1 MRNRTS
7 NVTGSSWLEKA
18 MANRLIG
25 IIIPIGSKLSLLR
38 LTNTMP
44 SASSVAA
51 AITPRPT
58 HSRLFSEALG
68 RRIPA

>member
-1 MRNRTS
+1 
-7 NVTGSSWLEKA
+7 

-25 IIIPIGSKLSLLR
+25 IIIPIGSKLSLPR